1 MLKVVQ
7 PGYLTLALCVAYAAI
22 MAWFVPGFG
31 TSSNAVN
38 ILTSFAPLYI
48 VALGQT
54 LVLVSA
60 GIDLSVTS
68 VIAATGVCGG
78 WLVSQDGGL
87 LAGYAWAVPLAMLLM
102 LAIGGFIG
110 SINGYCI
117 AVLRMPPFIVTLTMM
132 MFLSGWALWW
142 TQSQAIA
149 GLPASLLMFG
159 QTTWLTVLV
168 AVCLA
173 GCLHIIL
180 QHSLF
185 GLHLRAIGLNAA
197 TARVSGVPVSRT
209 IVWAY
214 VISGGC
220 AALASI
226 LIAGQLESCSPVQWE
241 NNLLDIVGATVIGGT
256 SLYGGRGSVSWT
268 AGGALLLVLIDNS
281 LNLLSLSYFAIMIT
295 KGGVILLAALMDTV
309 RNRHLPAGFV

>member
-1 MLKVVQ
+1 
-7 PGYLTLALCVAYAAI
+7 VAYAAI
-22 MAWFVPGFG
+22 MAWLVPGFG

-38 ILTSFAPLYI
+38 ILTAFAPLFV

-68 VIAATGVCGG
+68 VIAAAGVCGG

-87 LAGYAWAVPLAMLLM
+87 LAGHAWAVPLAMLLM
-102 LAIGGFIG
+102 LAMGSFIG

-132 MFLSGWALWW
+132 MFLSGMALWG

-149 GLPASLLMFG
+149 GLPASFLMFG
-159 QTTWLTVLV
+159 QTTWLTALV
-168 AVCLA
+168 AVGLA
-173 GCLHIIL
+173 VWLHIVL

-185 GLHLRAIGLNAA
+185 GLHLRSVGFNAA
-197 TARVSGVPVSRT
+197 TARVSGVPVNRT
-209 IVWAY
+209 VVWAY

-256 SLYGGRGSVSWT
+256 SLYGGRGNVSWT

-281 LNLLSLSYFAIMIT
+281 LNLMSLSYFAIMIT
-295 KGGVILLAALMDTV
+295 KGGVILLAALLDTA
-309 RNRHLPAGFV
+309 RNRLSPTGVV